1 MYKFY
6 VSKQNGS
13 SMLHGDYL
21 DANLIDE
28 KEYNKLMFLKLIC
41 IWSILIKKWKE
52 EKNKNH
58 NLPIISSSCSNK
70 TMMIGNKIGSN

>member
-1 MYKFY
+1 MYKSFY

-28 KEYNKLMFLKLIC
+28 KEYNKLMFLKQYVFGLY
-41 IWSILIKKWKE
+41 
-52 EKNKNH
+52 
-58 NLPIISSSCSNK
+58 
-70 TMMIGNKIGSN
+70 

>member
-28 KEYNKLMFLKLIC
+28 KEYNKLMFLKQYVFDLYQFQNEKR
-41 IWSILIKKWKE
+41 KKLK
-52 EKNKNH
+52 
-58 NLPIISSSCSNK
+58 
-70 TMMIGNKIGSN
+70 